1 MKNCRQIMLLVTF
14 FSLLSVGWSQCDDGY
29 VDDCSGDGDCC
40 NESWIG
46 DGYCDNED
54 QAWGCDLICYE
65 AEWPDCYHFP
75 QIAIYPGEL
84 SATLEQGNSSTQT
97 LTIINQGDETL
108 DWSAYQEG
116 IPDWLSLNTYSGS
129 LESGSINEITVTFD
143 ASDLEAGE
151 YNASIV
157 ISSNDPINGE
167 INIPVTMMVIIDSC
181 NDGYT
186 ELDGNCY
193 NNSDLDVLQQLI
205 NSSIETINADLDD
218 NNNGN
223 IEPLELGFQEWN
235 DGRLT
240 ALECFY
246 FDDYYDNWIS
256 CNLSGQLISSIGNLD
271 QVERLIF
278 NNNQISGELPAE
290 IGNLSYLKILYLHY
304 NEITFLPPEVSN
316 LGSLEYLLI
325 NSNELTSLPDNIGML
340 SNLRSLILSNNQL
353 TEIPES
359 IVELSNLTSLWL
371 NFNHLTAIPENIC
384 DLNIEWDVLDCSFYP
399 YFDISYNYICPPYPI
414 CDEVQI
420 TSEEFQ
426 LTSECSECP
435 DSIEGDTN
443 FDDTVNILDI
453 VIIAN
458 CILSDSCDI
467 CFDLNSDEVLNIL
480 DVVILVNIILDN

>member
-1 MKNCRQIMLLVTF
+1 MKNCRQIILLVTF
-14 FSLLSVGWSQCDDGY
+14 FSLLSVAWSQCDDGY
-29 VDDCSGDGDCC
+29 VEDCSGDGDCC

-46 DGYCDNED
+46 DGYCDNEN

-65 AEWPDCYHFP
+65 SEWSDCYHFP
-75 QIAIYPGEL
+75 QIVIYPDEL
-84 SATLEQGNSSTQT
+84 SATLEQGNSLTQI
-97 LTIINQGDETL
+97 LTIVNQGDETL
-108 DWSAYQEG
+108 DWSTYQDG
-116 IPDWLSLNTYSGS
+116 IPGWLSLSTYSGS
-129 LESGSINEITVTFD
+129 IETGSVNDITVTFD
-143 ASDLEAGE
+143 SSDFGVGE

-167 INIPVTMMVIIDSC
+167 ISIPITMVVIIDGC

-186 ELDGNCY
+186 ELDNNCY

-205 NSSIETINADLDD
+205 DSSIETINADLDD
-218 NNNGN
+218 NNDGN
-223 IEPLELGFQEWN
+223 IEPLEFGFQEWN

-240 ALECFY
+240 ALECYY
-246 FDDYYDNWIS
+246 FENDWMS

-271 QVERLIF
+271 QLQRLILT
-278 NNNQISGELPAE
+278 NNQLSGELPPE
-290 IGNLSYLKILYLHY
+290 IGNLSHLEILYLE
-304 NEITFLPPEVSN
+304 NNAITFIPPEISA

-325 NSNELTSLPDNIGML
+325 NYNELTSLPEDIGML
-340 SNLRSLILSNNQL
+340 ANLRSLSLNHNQL

-359 IVELSNLTSLWL
+359 IVELSNLSHLWL
-371 NFNHLTAIPENIC
+371 SGNDLTTIPENIC
-384 DLNIEWDVLDCSFYP
+384 DLNIEWGVMDCSFYP

-426 LTSECSECP
+426 ETSECSECP

-467 CFDLNSDEVLNIL
+467 CFDFNSDEVLNIL
-480 DVVILVNIILDN
+480 DIVILVNIILDS